1 MEKKRVQSP
10 GRVRT
15 VRVAEAKGDLSAR
28 KYQAMLSALMCFR
41 AVIAS
46 TREHYRWVERRCGVS
61 GAQVWA
67 LAQIAASPGMK
78 VGDLASQLAIHQST
92 ASNIL
97 EKLEQ
102 AGLVT
107 RTRLSEDR
115 RVVTLSL
122 TAEGRKVLRR
132 APKPLRGALQEA
144 LLNLPLPRLA
154 TLGKELAVLNRHM
167 KATAVNR
174 STILSDLVTADER
187 TPARRD

>member
-1 MEKKRVQSP
+1 L
-10 GRVRT
+10 GA
-15 VRVAEAKGDLSAR
+15 AEDRAKR

-107 RTRLSEDR
+107 RTRRSEDR

-122 TAEGRKVLRR
+122 TPEGRKVLRR

-144 LLNLPLPRLA
+144 LLNLPLPRLVL
-154 TLGKELAVLNRHM
+154 LGKDLAVLNRHM
-167 KATAVNR
+167 KARAVNR
-174 STILSDLVTADER
+174 STVLSDLVHADDD
-187 TPARRD
+187 PGASRR